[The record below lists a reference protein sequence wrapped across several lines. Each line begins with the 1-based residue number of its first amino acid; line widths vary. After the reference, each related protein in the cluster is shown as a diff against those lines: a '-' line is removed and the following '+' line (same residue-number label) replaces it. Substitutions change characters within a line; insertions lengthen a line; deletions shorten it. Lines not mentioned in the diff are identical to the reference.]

1 MAHSERKEMNTSVAV
16 QKKYLVIFDSNSLLV
31 MLQSWSFDIFL
42 LLSGTLWKCF
52 DTLLSILPFNT

>member
-31 MLQSWSFDIFL
+31 MLQS
-42 LLSGTLWKCF
+42 
-52 DTLLSILPFNT
+52 